1 MRWMSIS
8 ATVLIAC
15 GGDGETLPTGPLDGA
30 STSVELIAA
39 LAPEVPT
46 FKVDGELR
54 VTFTLG
60 GPFLGESQVGI
71 LILRAGER
79 MAMRSMVIPRL
90 TGFFTL
96 REVTFTPAAPFLCG
110 NSPSL
115 DPRFER
121 VVTVLLTMCQ
131 P

>member
-1 MRWMSIS
+1 MLLP
-8 ATVLIAC
+8 TVVLAAC
-15 GGDGETLPTGPLDGA
+15 GGDTGRSPTDPLEGA
-30 STSVELIAA
+30 VTEVEVTAT

-60 GPFLGESQVGI
+60 APFLGESQVGV

-79 MAMRSMVIPRL
+79 MAMRSIVVPQQ

-110 NSPSL
+110 SSPSL
-115 DPRFER
+115 DPRFEKI
-121 VVTVLLTMCQ
+121 VTVILTLCQ